1 MSMFSDKSSIRAR
14 QMFVER
20 AAYDGLIL
28 AELQGVDGFQIQT
41 RQIKDFLKNEKLLV
55 GRVDAQGNPILID
68 PRRLEPFA
76 TSFGGNNISAINFV
90 IDAFKSMKLK
100 FDKDLRRGVIDSDS
114 VALGELDIKRGF
126 VDPRAAYKDYMNSKK
141 QNFLNFVTRNYLLNE
156 IEDFESFVEI
166 YMNYIIRTASREPFT
181 QTMHILTSKNSVLS
195 SGLAIE
201 IYEGDYNDDN
211 LKLDLFYNDPNFEY
225 LKNLAYGHGFVIDK
239 HVPWRL
245 VADLNSPNLS
255 RFIQPTLPVPTVGE
269 SALLL
274 FYAKPHLDDIADIS
288 EAIIETYNE
297 IADARPLT
305 IVKELTATATSN
317 SATTV
322 FSNCKKS
329 KVINRF
335 TVGSEYAASL
345 PTSYWID
352 KYVKIR
358 NAETGLGY
366 DDATVNTI
374 IKNTTQLINNLDI
387 FTGMRYIASK
397 FDNVAHLEGSL
408 FYDITRTEMSQDP
421 NATESSVKERVQRSV
436 QDSNFV
442 QY

>member
-1 MSMFSDKSSIRAR
+1 MSTFSDKSGLGAR
-14 QMFVER
+14 QMFLER
-20 AAYDGLIL
+20 IVYDGLIL
-28 AELQGVDGFQIQT
+28 TELAGVSGYQEET
-41 RQIKDFLKNEKLLV
+41 RQIKDFLKTEKLLV
-55 GRVDAQGNPILID
+55 GRVDTLGNPILLD
-68 PRRLEPFA
+68 TTRLEAYA
-76 TSFGGNNISAINFV
+76 TAFGGNNLSALNFV
-90 IDAFKSMKLK
+90 ISAFTSMKEK
-100 FDKDLRRGVIDSDS
+100 FDKDLRRGTVNPDS

-126 VDPRAAYKDYMNSKK
+126 VDPRAAYNNYMLSKK
-141 QNFLNFVTRNYLLNE
+141 QKFLNFAVSNNLINK
-156 IEDFESFVEI
+156 IEDFDSFVEI
-166 YMNYIIRTASREPFT
+166 YMDYIIQNAAREPYT
-181 QTMHILTSKNSVLS
+181 QTMYILTGKNSVLS

-211 LKLDLFYNDPNFEY
+211 VKLDLFYRDPNFEY
-225 LKNLAYGHGFVIDK
+225 LKNLAYSHGFVIDK

-245 VADLNSPNLS
+245 VADLNSPNLE
-255 RFIQPTLPVPTVGE
+255 RFIQPTLPVSTAGQ

-274 FYAKPHLDDIADIS
+274 FYTKPHLDDIADIS
-288 EAIIETYNE
+288 NAMIETYDE
-297 IADARPLT
+297 IANARPT
-305 IVKELTATATSN
+305 TTVREPTATASSN

-335 TVGSEYAASL
+335 AVGSEYAASL
-345 PTSYWID
+345 PASYWID

-366 DDATVNTI
+366 DDATINTI

-408 FYDITRTEMSQDP
+408 FYDITRIEMSQDP